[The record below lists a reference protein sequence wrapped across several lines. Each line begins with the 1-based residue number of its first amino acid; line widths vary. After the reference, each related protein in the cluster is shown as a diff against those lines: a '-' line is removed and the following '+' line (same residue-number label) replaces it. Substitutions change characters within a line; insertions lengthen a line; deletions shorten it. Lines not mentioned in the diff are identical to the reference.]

1 MGEDRNQELEG
12 ALLLG
17 DDEEDERGGEPR
29 SGSRGQ
35 PGDGKAEE
43 AMEFLS
49 GVLYRMGLETR
60 VTVREDKE
68 QIVLDI
74 QGADAGRAIG
84 KKGATLDSLQF
95 LVNKVVNRF
104 PDSRRFVIVDSGDYR
119 ERHDAGL
126 VNMARREAKRAV
138 DMGRTVTLEPMPAR
152 DRRLIHLSLAKFP
165 GVSTKSNGEGIG
177 RRIQII
183 PARRGAGGGGGGGGG
198 RRDRDFDRDRGPR
211 REDDR
216 PRDDRPREDRP
227 RGDRP
232 PEDRPREEGPRDD
245 DRLPG
250 TDD

>member
-1 MGEDRNQELEG
+1 MGDDRKQELEG

-17 DDEEDERGGEPR
+17 DDDELEAGDAGASHGR
-29 SGSRGQ
+29 

-60 VTVREDKE
+60 VTVREDQE
-68 QIVLDI
+68 QVVLDI

-84 KKGATLDSLQF
+84 KKGATLDALQF

-104 PDSRRFVIVDSGDYR
+104 PESRRYIVVDSGDYR
-119 ERHDAGL
+119 ERHDASL

-138 DMGRTVTLEPMPAR
+138 ELGRTVTLEPMPAR

-183 PARRGAGGGGGGGGG
+183 PARRGG
-198 RRDRDFDRDRGPR
+198 
-211 REDDR
+211 
-216 PRDDRPREDRP
+216 
-227 RGDRP
+227 
-232 PEDRPREEGPRDD
+232 EGACP
-245 DRLPG
+245 LPW
-250 TDD
+250 